1 MPLSD
6 EKIAEYTDAF
16 KLFDADGNGHI
27 DAAELQDV
35 LKKIGIE
42 ATIEQ
47 AKEMIAEVDTDK
59 NGTIELNE
67 FITMME
73 KHDAENETDD
83 IEGLQMAFRAFD
95 IDGNGKIDRDELA
108 QVMKNLGQELSA
120 EEIEAMMKE
129 ADTDGDGSIDFEEFK
144 ALMSK

>member
-129 ADTDGDGSIDFEEFK
+129 ADTDGDGTIDFEEFK
-144 ALMSK
+144 ALMAK

>member
-1 MPLSD
+1 MPLTD

-59 NGTIELNE
+59 NGTIELAE

-95 IDGNGKIDRDELA
+95 LDGNGKIDREELA
-108 QVMKNLGQELSA
+108 QVMKNLGQELTP
-120 EEIEAMMKE
+120 EEIDAMMKE